1 MNNIVNTE
9 LFELLNIEW
18 TLDYFFDTELSTSF
32 VSEDTP
38 NKEDIPPFELDAEGI
53 PIGNTKEAYKARQD
67 IINKFWHQ
75 LKEKYKTPEEFKIYN
90 NHLKEYIYL
99 RAISLIEAKEHS
111 AKNNLS
117 TRAFLLLEDVLAD
130 ARPVGRVKVKQ
141 DDSNQKAFQQMLIM
155 THHCDGIGRVKLTI
169 GVKKKKGEE
178 QKIEYSLTHL
188 PDGSPLIPPHKKK
201 KRSCQK

>member
-1 MNNIVNTE
+1 MNNAVEIGY
-9 LFELLNIEW
+9 FELINIEW
-18 TLDYFFDTELSTSF
+18 TLDYCVETESYTSF

-38 NKEDIPPFELDAEGI
+38 AKEEIAQFELDAEGV
-53 PIGNTKEAYKARQD
+53 PIGNTKEAYQARQD

-75 LKEKYKTPEEFKIYN
+75 LKEKYKTPEDFKIYN
-90 NHLKEYIYL
+90 NYLKEYIFL

-111 AKNNLS
+111 AKTNLS

-130 ARPVGRVKVKQ
+130 ARSVGRVKVKE
-141 DDSNQKAFQQMLIM
+141 DDSNQKSFQQMLIM

-188 PDGSPLIPPHKKK
+188 PDGSPLIPPQSKKK
-201 KRSCQK
+201 ASRK